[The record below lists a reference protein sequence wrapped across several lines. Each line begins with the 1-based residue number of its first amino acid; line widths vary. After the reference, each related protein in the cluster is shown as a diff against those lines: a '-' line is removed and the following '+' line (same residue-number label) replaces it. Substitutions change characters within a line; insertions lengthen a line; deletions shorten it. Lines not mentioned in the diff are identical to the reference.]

1 MADQVQLDDIM
12 DLIDNMLP
20 VTAEEPM
27 SSTSILNNP
36 LTKPTMGP
44 GHNPMAVQ
52 DPGYN
57 PMAVQGPGYNPMAVQ
72 GPGYNPMAVQG
83 PGYNPMAVQSPGYNP
98 MAAQGPDYNSMAMAA
113 IPACSVC
120 RAPGE
125 GSCTSYG
132 NCHR

>member
-12 DLIDNMLP
+12 DLIDNMPP
-20 VTAEEPM
+20 VTAEELM
-27 SSTSILNNP
+27 SSTSILHNP
-36 LTKPTMGP
+36 LTKPTI
-44 GHNPMAVQ
+44 

-57 PMAVQGPGYNPMAVQ
+57 PIAVQDPC
-72 GPGYNPMAVQG
+72 
-83 PGYNPMAVQSPGYNP
+83 YNP
-98 MAAQGPDYNSMAMAA
+98 MAAQSPDYNSMATAA

-132 NCHR
+132 KCHR

>member
-1 MADQVQLDDIM
+1 MADQVQLDDIV

-27 SSTSILNNP
+27 SSTSILKNL

-44 GHNPMAVQ
+44 G
-52 DPGYN
+52 YN
-57 PMAVQGPGYNPMAVQ
+57 PTDVQGPGSNPIAVQGPGYNPMAVQ
-72 GPGYNPMAVQG
+72 GLGC
-83 PGYNPMAVQSPGYNP
+83 
-98 MAAQGPDYNSMAMAA
+98 NSMAMAA

-125 GSCTSYG
+125 GSCVSYG
-132 NCHR
+132 KCHR